1 MIGENGNNLSGG
13 QRQRISIARAF
24 LKNSPIILL
33 DEATASLDVE
43 NETYIQ
49 NALSKLIKD
58 KTVLIIAHRMRSIA
72 KADKIVLLKDGV
84 IAESGSPDELIQKS
98 GLFAKMCELQNGSS
112 NWTLK

>member
-1 MIGENGNNLSGG
+1 
-13 QRQRISIARAF
+13 
-24 LKNSPIILL
+24 
-33 DEATASLDVE
+33 
-43 NETYIQ
+43 
-49 NALSKLIKD
+49 
-58 KTVLIIAHRMRSIA
+58 MRSIA